1 LKDLKYK
8 YKGSEAYS
16 LNGIDLEIKAGEKVC
31 LTGFGGSGKATLVN
45 VISGLYSD
53 YEGVAT
59 INNYSLRDLDLTHLR
74 DYVAKNISREDIFDG
89 TILENITVGKP
100 SETIEDAIY
109 AMNEVGIA
117 DAVNAMPDGLNAHV
131 LSGGIGLS
139 GSFCY
144 KLILARCLA
153 ERPKLLILNDFFQ
166 ALSKKDK
173 MELLAMLNHTDS
185 KRTMIF
191 VSNDPLVMSACERV
205 VVLDDGKVKTSGS
218 MEQLLKNNELNG
230 ITH

>member
-1 LKDLKYK
+1 
-8 YKGSEAYS
+8 
-16 LNGIDLEIKAGEKVC
+16 
-31 LTGFGGSGKATLVN
+31 
-45 VISGLYSD
+45 
-53 YEGVAT
+53 VAT

-74 DYVAKNISREDIFDG
+74 DYVAKNISREDLFDG

-100 SETIEDAIY
+100 SETVQDALD
-109 AMNEVGIA
+109 AMEQVGIL
-117 DAVNAMPDGLNAHV
+117 DAVNAMPDGLNTHV
-131 LSGGIGLS
+131 ISGGIGLS

-153 ERPKLLILNDFFQ
+153 EKPRLLILNDFFQ
-166 ALSKKDK
+166 ALSKKEK
-173 MELLAMLNHTDS
+173 MELLAMLNHTDT

-205 VVLDDGKVKTSGS
+205 IVLEQGVVKVSGT
-218 MEQLLKNNELNG
+218 MEQLLKNNDLNG